1 MLARLCLKI
10 KIINKTKTMAK
21 LVVVRKLATIPQFF
35 YVVKIVKIIDKQ
47 KGVCYIMLITEFD
60 RLYTQFKDIKKIIR
74 INTKC
79 SSYSI

>member
-1 MLARLCLKI
+1 
-10 KIINKTKTMAK
+10 
-21 LVVVRKLATIPQFF
+21 
-35 YVVKIVKIIDKQ
+35 
-47 KGVCYIMLITEFD
+47 MLITEFD